1 MHRPFARSLAHSLAR
16 FQLAHII
23 ILLKSKRG
31 SATPNYRNSRIR
43 RRRRRIRRCIA
54 GSVSFGAG
62 TGSSGYGLSNTTW
75 FAGFSRLLRE

>member
-1 MHRPFARSLAHSLAR
+1 MHRPLARSLAHSLAR
-16 FQLAHII
+16 FQLAHF
-23 ILLKSKRG
+23 LRFLKSKRG
-31 SATPNYRNSRIR
+31 SATPNYRYSRIR

-75 FAGFSRLLRE
+75 FAGFAGYLR